1 MWTYH
6 FYSSVHWLPFMGIF
20 VNSNTSFAKS
30 LGMLKSTALQKSLI
44 PFSSLSL
51 SLPGPLGTSYILSA
65 YQCHSGGKVGYLHSC
80 SEAGSTLSFLTGNCL
95 YFKKKKNSQQGE
107 SRSLSCAVFLP
118 FTIWEFLSTFHS
130 DPPADVN
137 DHCSLTQSSTLASHL
152 WKVSSHSGTFWLNLS
167 RVPKWNVIG
176 MVFSLFKGNDGHLE
190 TASRRNQVVRRLWQI
205 WKE

>member
-95 YFKKKKNSQQGE
+95 YFKKKKTVNKENPGVSLVQYFCLSPSENS
-107 SRSLSCAVFLP
+107 FPP
-118 FTIWEFLSTFHS
+118 FTQIPLLMWTTTVLLPS
-130 DPPADVN
+130 PQLLP
-137 DHCSLTQSSTLASHL
+137 LTCGKCLHI
-152 WKVSSHSGTFWLNLS
+152 VEPSG
-167 RVPKWNVIG
+167 
-176 MVFSLFKGNDGHLE
+176 
-190 TASRRNQVVRRLWQI
+190 
-205 WKE
+205 

>member
-20 VNSNTSFAKS
+20 INSNTRFVKS

-51 SLPGPLGTSYILSA
+51 SLPGPLGTSYILLA
-65 YQCHSGGKVGYLHSC
+65 YQCHSGGKVGHLHSC
-80 SEAGSTLSFLTGNCL
+80 SEAGSTLSFLNGNCL
-95 YFKKKKNSQQGE
+95 YFKKKKQPRRRIQESLLCSIFAFHHPRIPFHLSLRSPCWCGRPLFSYPVLNSRLSLVE
-107 SRSLSCAVFLP
+107 SVFTYWNLLV
-118 FTIWEFLSTFHS
+118 T
-130 DPPADVN
+130 
-137 DHCSLTQSSTLASHL
+137 
-152 WKVSSHSGTFWLNLS
+152 LS

-176 MVFSLFKGNDGHLE
+176 MVFNLFRGNDGHLE
-190 TASRRNQVVRRLWQI
+190 TGSRRNQVVRRLWQI